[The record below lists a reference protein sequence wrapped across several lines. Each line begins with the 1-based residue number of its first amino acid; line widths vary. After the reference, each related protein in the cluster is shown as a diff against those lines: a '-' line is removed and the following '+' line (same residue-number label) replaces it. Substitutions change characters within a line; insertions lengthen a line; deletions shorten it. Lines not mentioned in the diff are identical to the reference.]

1 MKLVYKGLIGLF
13 ASLSLLLNACGSE
26 DMTDYLTREYED
38 YSGEFKSL
46 GGVKVNEKITH
57 LFETDDGEIL
67 YSYSDRYDLD
77 DDAYFGKRVNAYGMI
92 STYEELDKAVFEVKR
107 ITEAEEVN
115 EETEE
120 LTETQYN
127 DSELGFSLTYPS
139 DWTLKGSVGSVVFEA
154 PAGEPSEDAIEAT
167 VETRDYVYIA
177 ELDAALEKTGEDSQE
192 DRATEVRDYVSANY
206 SDLAGLSSELSY
218 IGTDRLFGV
227 RYKTEDGDT
236 LYFISRGT
244 ELLELSYY
252 HETESDDD
260 RLNNGNTFSTM
271 VSSFR
276 FTTTPSDSEAEPSAT
291 EEESEEK
298 EPEGTS
304 SSTSADQITFS
315 NYLELESKSF
325 AFKMSYPSTWFYD
338 GSSGT
343 GYNFN
348 DDPIAEDS
356 SESVIVMV
364 YNQSTQEGA
373 SRMDSTFSVTVEEAG
388 RFYTFKGPAEYESV
402 MQTMADSIV
411 STKVEE

>member
-1 MKLVYKGLIGLF
+1 MKLCYKGLIGLF

-26 DMTDYLTREYED
+26 DLTDYLTREYED
-38 YSGEFKSL
+38 YTGEFKSL

-77 DDAYFGKRVNAYGMI
+77 DEAYFGKRVDAYGSV
-92 STYEELDKAVFEVKR
+92 STYEELDKAIFEVKR
-107 ITEAEEVN
+107 ITEASELEEESEEV
-115 EETEE
+115 TEIE
-120 LTETQYN
+120 HK
-127 DSELGFSLTYPS
+127 DAELGFSLTYPNN
-139 DWTLKGSVGSVVFEA
+139 WTLKGSVGSVIFEA
-154 PAGEPSEDAIEAT
+154 PAGEST
-167 VETRDYVYIA
+167 ETPDYVYIA

-315 NYLELESKSF
+315 KYLELESKSF
-325 AFKMSYPSTWFYD
+325 EFKMSYPSTWFYD

-373 SRMDSTFSVTVEEAG
+373 SRTDSTFSVTVEEAG